1 MRLPSSMS
9 ILYHRH
15 GRLTDTKMAYYS
27 DEIIEEVRSRNDIVD
42 VVGNYVKLQKKG
54 NTYFGLCPFHNEK
67 TGSFSVSPQKQM
79 FYCFGCGAGGNV
91 LTFVMKYENFT
102 FGEAMQTLADRAGI
116 RLPQQEMTSSQ
127 KKEADKRTRLLEI
140 QKEAA
145 KYFYSLLMGP
155 RGKNAYAYFKKRE
168 LTDETIKK
176 FGLGYSDQYSDDLYR
191 YLRSK
196 GYDDQILKESGLVTI
211 DEVRGGHDKF
221 WNRAMF
227 PIMDV
232 HNKVIGFGGR
242 VMGEGEPKY
251 LNSPETKIFD
261 KSRNL
266 YGLHL
271 ARTTK
276 KNFFLLCEG
285 YMDVISLHQAGFDNA
300 VASLGTALTSGHAS
314 LLKRYTKEVYLTY
327 DSDGAGRKAALR
339 AIPILREVGIV
350 TKVVNMEP
358 YKDPDEFMKNL
369 GPEEYRKRLEQAEN
383 SFMFQIRVLQ
393 QDYDMSD
400 PQSKT
405 AFFNKVAEKLLE
417 FQEELERTNYI
428 EAIAA
433 KYLIREDELRK
444 LVNNLAMKGGV
455 VKTPQPLKSGVHE
468 NKKKEDGMK
477 QSQKLLLTWL
487 IEDTRL
493 FETIKGLVDASDF
506 TEELYHKA
514 ACEVFQQFEKD
525 GTVNPAKIV
534 SLFDNEEEQAEIAA
548 LFNAS
553 IHEVESKADMEKAVK
568 ETVIRIKQNSIR
580 VQSQNMDSTD
590 LNGMMKTI
598 EQKRALEKLEKMNFH
613 IV

>member
-580 VQSQNMDSTD
+580 VQSQNMDPTD